1 MSKNNKK
8 SRVARLGKRKTFK
21 SIFFKRWITSL
32 IVFGLLLAILVPPL
46 ISAAFMAMENIFYVT
61 ESNMQYSLEE
71 AYRNVYDG
79 NLLIPEEER
88 EQEFIN
94 RAKFR
99 VAGYSVD
106 ETYLCMLYDTETGEI
121 IADCDETIFLI
132 LRESENAPARAYT
145 CPTSAVPELTAVF
158 ESITG
163 DETTFYNYYIETDI
177 ETFYIKGDEFRP
189 GKMTAYVMPF
199 EYYDDTLL
207 QEDYQNAKE
216 SYSFDFTPAESG
228 YTECTAGSY
237 HNIVGPIVAGY
248 GDTYFYSYPET
259 AAVAWNALHHTYN
272 EETGCMMPEELNLTV
287 GWGGTTLLITSET
300 QMYFSENENY
310 TLRSVCYFDV
320 ADYATVPFIIF
331 IIAFI
336 VLSCLICF
344 ISAKIT
350 YAGLKAQ
357 YDIADYR
364 KTLMNTMAH
373 DLKSPLMSISGYAE
387 NLKESVHSEKREHYA
402 SAIMDNVD
410 HMNRIISDILSL
422 SKTEDGNVVL
432 NKTELNVEDVIRD
445 CLKKYELQMNERK
458 LQAETVGSLSLRADK
473 TLFTEAMDN
482 LIGNAVKY
490 ADSDSEITFTL
501 NKKSIGITNQCS
513 AEISDVNELLKPF
526 VTGNENRSNKGG
538 SGLGMAIAKNIMDL
552 HKFKMN
558 VEFED
563 KKFHVKIKL

>member
-1 MSKNNKK
+1 MSKNSKK
-8 SRVARLGKRKTFK
+8 SRVAHLGKRKTLK
-21 SIFFKRWITSL
+21 SIFFKRWIGTL
-32 IVFGLLLAILVPPL
+32 IVFALLLSILVPPL
-46 ISAAFMAMENIFYVT
+46 ISVAFMAMENIFYIT
-61 ESNMQYSLEE
+61 DSNMQYALEE
-71 AYRNVYDG
+71 AYRNVCE
-79 NLLIPEEER
+79 NPLIPEEER

-99 VAGYSVD
+99 VTGYSVD
-106 ETYLCMLYDTETGEI
+106 EICLCMLYDTETGEI
-121 IADCDETIFLI
+121 IADCDETFFLI

-145 CPTSAVPELTAVF
+145 CPTSAVPELTAAF
-158 ESITG
+158 ESIAG
-163 DETTFYNYYIETDI
+163 DELTFYNYYIETDI

-189 GKMTAYVMPF
+189 GKMTAHVMPLA
-199 EYYDDTLL
+199 YNNDTLL

-237 HNIVGPIVAGY
+237 HTIVGPVVAGY
-248 GDTYFYSYPET
+248 GDTYFYSFPET
-259 AAVAWNALHHTYN
+259 VAKARDLLHLTYDEN
-272 EETGCMMPEELNLTV
+272 TGKMTPEEDHV
-287 GWGGTTLLITSET
+287 SVAFEGTTLHIVTET
-300 QMYFSENENY
+300 QMFFSENENY

-331 IIAFI
+331 IIVFI

-432 NKTELNVEDVIRD
+432 NKTELNVEDLISE
-445 CLKKYELQMNERK
+445 CLKKYELQMSERK
-458 LQAETVGSLSLRADK
+458 LQSVINGSLTLHADK
-473 TLFTEAMDN
+473 TLFTEALDN
-482 LIGNAVKY
+482 LIVNAVKY
-490 ADSDSEITFTL
+490 ADAESVIIITL
-501 NKKSIGITNQCS
+501 DKKSIGISNQCKVEFDD
-513 AEISDVNELLKPF
+513 AKELLKPF

-538 SGLGMAIAKNIMDL
+538 SGLGLAIAKNIMDL
-552 HKFKMN
+552 HKFRLNINCENNTFETKIN
-558 VEFED
+558 V
-563 KKFHVKIKL
+563 

>member
-21 SIFFKRWITSL
+21 SIFFKRWIGTL
-32 IVFGLLLAILVPPL
+32 IVFALLLSILVPTL
-46 ISAAFMAMENIFYVT
+46 ISVAFMAMENIFYIT
-61 ESNMQYSLEE
+61 DSNMQYALEE
-71 AYRNVYDG
+71 AYRNVCE
-79 NLLIPEEER
+79 NPLIPEEER

-121 IADCDETIFLI
+121 IADCDETFFLI

-145 CPTSAVPELTAVF
+145 CPTSAVPELTAAF
-158 ESITG
+158 ESIAG
-163 DETTFYNYYIETDI
+163 DELTFYNYYIETDI

-189 GKMTAYVMPF
+189 GKMTAHVMPLA
-199 EYYDDTLL
+199 YNNDTLL

-216 SYSFDFTPAESG
+216 NYSFDFTPAESG

-237 HNIVGPIVAGY
+237 HTIVGPVVAGY
-248 GDTYFYSYPET
+248 GDTSFYFFPET
-259 AAVAWNALHHTYN
+259 AADAWSVLHHTYD
-272 EETGCMMPEELNLTV
+272 EETGCMVPEELNLTV
-287 GWGGTTLLITSET
+287 GWDGTTLLIVSET
-300 QMYFSENENY
+300 QMHFSENENY
-310 TLRSVCYFDV
+310 TLRSICYYDV
-320 ADYATVPFIIF
+320 ADYALVPFIL
-331 IIAFI
+331 FI
-336 VLSCLICF
+336 VASIILSCLICL
-344 ISAKIT
+344 ISSKIT
-350 YAGLKAQ
+350 YAGLKAH
-357 YDIADYR
+357 YDMEDYR

-387 NLKESVHSEKREHYA
+387 NLKESVHAEKREHYA
-402 SAIMDNVD
+402 TSIMENVD

-432 NKTELNVEDVIRD
+432 NKTELNVEDLISE
-445 CLKKYELQMNERK
+445 CLKKYELQMSERK
-458 LQAETVGSLSLRADK
+458 LQSVINGSLTLRADK
-473 TLFTEAMDN
+473 TLFTEALDN

-490 ADSDSEITFTL
+490 ADSESVIIITL
-501 NKKSIGITNQCS
+501 DKKSIGIINQCK
-513 AEISDVNELLKPF
+513 AEFDDVKGLLKPF

-538 SGLGMAIAKNIMDL
+538 SGLGLAIAKNIMDL

-563 KKFHVKIKL
+563 KKFKVEIKL

>member
-1 MSKNNKK
+1 MSKNSKK
-8 SRVARLGKRKTFK
+8 SRAALLGKRKTFK
-21 SIFFKRWITSL
+21 SIFLKRWISTL
-32 IVFGLLLAILVPPL
+32 IVFALLLAILVPTL
-46 ISAAFMAMENIFYVT
+46 ISAAFMAMESLFYVT
-61 ESNMQYSLEE
+61 ESNMQYTLEE

-79 NLLIPEEER
+79 NTLIPEEER

-94 RAKFR
+94 RVKFR
-99 VAGYSVD
+99 VTGYSVD

-121 IADCDETIFLI
+121 VADCDETFFLI
-132 LRESENAPARAYT
+132 LKESENAPARAYT

-158 ESITG
+158 ESIAV
-163 DETTFYNYYIETDI
+163 DEATYYNYYIKMDI
-177 ETFYIKGDEFRP
+177 ETFYTKEDEFRP

-199 EYYDDTLL
+199 EYYNDTLL
-207 QEDYQNAKE
+207 QEDYHNAKE
-216 SYSFDFTPAESG
+216 SYSFDFTPDESG

-237 HNIVGPIVAGY
+237 HNIVGPMVAGY

-259 AAVAWNALHHTYN
+259 AAKAWDLLHLTYDENAGKMT
-272 EETGCMMPEELNLTV
+272 PEESYATV
-287 GWGGTTLLITSET
+287 ALEGTTMHIVAERPI
-300 QMYFSENENY
+300 YFSETENY

-336 VLSCLICF
+336 LLSCLICF

-364 KTLMNTMAH
+364 KTLINTMAH

-490 ADSDSEITFTL
+490 ADSDSEITFKL
-501 NKKSIGITNQCS
+501 DKKSIGITNQCS

-563 KKFHVKIKL
+563 KKFKVEIKL

>member
-1 MSKNNKK
+1 MSKNSKK
-8 SRVARLGKRKTFK
+8 SRVAHLGKRKTFK
-21 SIFFKRWITSL
+21 SIFLKRWIGTL
-32 IVFGLLLAILVPPL
+32 IVFALLLAILVPPL
-46 ISAAFMAMENIFYVT
+46 ISASFIAMENIFYIT
-61 ESNMQYSLEE
+61 ESNMQYTLEE

-99 VAGYSVD
+99 VAGFSAD

-121 IADCDETIFLI
+121 IADCDATFFLI

-145 CPTSAVPELTAVF
+145 CPASAVPELTAVF
-158 ESITG
+158 ESIAG
-163 DETTFYNYYIETDI
+163 DETTYYNYYIETDI

-199 EYYDDTLL
+199 KYYNDTLL
-207 QEDYQNAKE
+207 PEDYQNAKE
-216 SYSFDFTPAESG
+216 SYSFDFTPSKSG

-237 HNIVGPIVAGY
+237 HNIVGPIVGGY
-248 GDTYFYSYPET
+248 GDTYFCSYPET
-259 AAVAWNALHHTYN
+259 AAKAWDALHCTYDEN
-272 EETGCMMPEELNLTV
+272 TGKMTPEEVHVTV
-287 GWGGTTLLITSET
+287 AFEGTTLHIVTET
-300 QMYFSENENY
+300 PMHFSQNENY

-336 VLSCLICF
+336 ILSCLICF

-432 NKTELNVEDVIRD
+432 NKTELNVEDLISE
-445 CLKKYELQMNERK
+445 CLKKYELQLKERQ
-458 LQAETVGSLSLRADK
+458 LETVVNGTRLLTADK
-473 TLFTEAMDN
+473 TLFTEALDN

-490 ADSDSEITFTL
+490 ADADSVIVFNL
-501 NKKSIGITNQCS
+501 DKKSICISNKCS
-513 AEISDVNELLKPF
+513 AEIEDADELLKPF
-526 VTGNENRSNKGG
+526 VTGNENRTNKGG
-538 SGLGMAIAKNIMDL
+538 SGLGLAIAKNIMDL
-552 HKFKMN
+552 HKFKM
-558 VEFED
+558 
-563 KKFHVKIKL
+563 HVKCEGKQFEVNIKL

>member
-46 ISAAFMAMENIFYVT
+46 ISTAFMALENIFYVT
-61 ESNMQYSLEE
+61 DSNMQHSLQE
-71 AYRNVYDG
+71 AYHDIYAEDSV
-79 NLLIPEEER
+79 IPEEDR

-99 VAGYSVD
+99 VASFSYD
-106 ETYLCMLYDTETGEI
+106 TTYFCMLYDTQNGKI
-121 IADCDETIFLI
+121 VADCDENIFLFI
-132 LRESENAPARAYT
+132 RESEEEPAIMYT
-145 CPTSAVPELTAVF
+145 CPTSAVPEYTAVF

-163 DETTFYNYYIETDI
+163 DIVTYNNYYIETDI
-177 ETFYIKGDEFRP
+177 ETFYIKGNEFRP
-189 GKMTAYVMPF
+189 GKMTAYVMPID
-199 EYYDDTLL
+199 YDEVLHEADT
-207 QEDYQNAKE
+207 YAKE
-216 SYSFDFTPAESG
+216 IYSFDFTPVENG
-228 YTECTAGSY
+228 YTECQADDYKT
-237 HNIVGPIVAGY
+237 VLGPIVAGH
-248 GDTYFYSYPET
+248 GDTTCYAYPET
-259 AAVAWNALHHTYN
+259 AADAWSVLHHTYD

-287 GWGGTTLLITSET
+287 GWGGTTLLITAET

-310 TLRSVCYFDV
+310 TLRSICYYDV
-320 ADYATVPFIIF
+320 ADYTLVPFILFIVAF
-331 IIAFI
+331 II
-336 VLSCLICF
+336 LSCLICL
-344 ISAKIT
+344 ISSKIT

-357 YDIADYR
+357 YDMEDYR

-387 NLKESVHSEKREHYA
+387 NLKESVHAEKREHYA
-402 SAIMDNVD
+402 TAIMENVD

-432 NKTELNVEDVIRD
+432 NKTELSVEDIIRD
-445 CLKKYELQMNERK
+445 CLKKYELQMSERK
-458 LQAETVGSLSLRADK
+458 LQAETVGSLSFRADK

-490 ADSDSEITFTL
+490 ADRNSQITFKL
-501 NKKSIGITNQCS
+501 DKKGIGITNQCS
-513 AEISDVNELLKPF
+513 AEIENVNELLKPF

-538 SGLGMAIAKNIMDL
+538 SGLGLAIAKNIMDL

-563 KKFHVKIKL
+563 KKFKVEIKL

>member
-32 IVFGLLLAILVPPL
+32 IVFGLLLAILVPTL
-46 ISAAFMAMENIFYVT
+46 ISTAFMALENIFYVT
-61 ESNMQYSLEE
+61 DSHIQHSLQE
-71 AYRNVYDG
+71 AYHDIYAEDSM
-79 NLLIPEEER
+79 IPEEDR

-99 VAGYSVD
+99 VASFSYD
-106 ETYLCMLYDTETGEI
+106 TTYLCMLYDTQNGKI
-121 IADCDETIFLI
+121 VADCDENIFLFI
-132 LRESENAPARAYT
+132 RESEEEPAIMYT
-145 CPTSAVPELTAVF
+145 CPTSAVPEYTAVF

-163 DETTFYNYYIETDI
+163 DIVTYNNYYIETDI
-177 ETFYIKGDEFRP
+177 ETFYIKGNEFRP
-189 GKMTAYVMPF
+189 GKMTAYVMPID
-199 EYYDDTLL
+199 YDEVLHEADT
-207 QEDYQNAKE
+207 YAKE
-216 SYSFDFTPAESG
+216 IYSFDFTPVENG
-228 YTECTAGSY
+228 YTECQADDYKT
-237 HNIVGPIVAGY
+237 VLGPIVAGH
-248 GDTYFYSYPET
+248 GDTTCYAYPET

-432 NKTELNVEDVIRD
+432 NKTELSVEDIIRD
-445 CLKKYELQMNERK
+445 CLKKYELQMSERK
-458 LQAETVGSLSLRADK
+458 LQAETVGSLSFRADK

-490 ADSDSEITFTL
+490 ADRNSQITFKL
-501 NKKSIGITNQCS
+501 DKKGICITNQCS
-513 AEISDVNELLKPF
+513 AEIEDVNELLKPF

-538 SGLGMAIAKNIMDL
+538 SGLGLAITKNIMDL

>member
-1 MSKNNKK
+1 MSKNSKK
-8 SRVARLGKRKTFK
+8 SRIAHLGKRKTFK
-21 SIFFKRWITSL
+21 SIFFKRWIGSL
-32 IVFGLLLAILVPPL
+32 IVFALLLGILVPAL
-46 ISAAFMAMENIFYVT
+46 ISAAFMAMENIFYIT
-61 ESNMQYSLEE
+61 ESNMEYTLEE

-88 EQEFIN
+88 ELEFIN

-99 VAGYSVD
+99 VTGYSVD

-121 IADCDETIFLI
+121 IADCDETFFLI
-132 LRESENAPARAYT
+132 LRETENAPARAYT
-145 CPTSAVPELTAVF
+145 CPTSAVPEYTAVF

-163 DETTFYNYYIETDI
+163 DETAYYNYYIETDI

-199 EYYDDTLL
+199 EYYNDTLL
-207 QEDYQNAKE
+207 PGDYQNAKE

-237 HNIVGPIVAGY
+237 HTIVGPIVAGY
-248 GDTYFYSYPET
+248 GDTSFYSYPET
-259 AAVAWNALHHTYN
+259 AANARDLLHLTHDEN
-272 EETGCMMPEELNLTV
+272 TGKITPEESYATV
-287 GWGGTTLLITSET
+287 AFEGTTLQIVAERPIH
-300 QMYFSENENY
+300 FSESENY

-331 IIAFI
+331 IMAFI

-402 SAIMDNVD
+402 SAIIDNVD

-422 SKTEDGNVVL
+422 SKTEEGNVVL
-432 NKTELNVEDVIRD
+432 NKTELDVKDLISE
-445 CLKKYELQMNERK
+445 CLKKYELQMSERK
-458 LQAETVGSLSLRADK
+458 LQSVINGSLTLCADK
-473 TLFTEAMDN
+473 TLFTEALDN

-490 ADSDSEITFTL
+490 ADAESVIIITL
-501 NKKSIGITNQCS
+501 DKKSIGISNQCK
-513 AEISDVNELLKPF
+513 AEFDDVKGLLKPF

-538 SGLGMAIAKNIMDL
+538 SGLGLAIAKNIMDL
-552 HKFKMN
+552 HKFRLNINCENNTFETKIN
-558 VEFED
+558 V
-563 KKFHVKIKL
+563 

>member
-1 MSKNNKK
+1 MSKNSKK

-21 SIFFKRWITSL
+21 SIFLKRWISTL
-32 IVFGLLLAILVPPL
+32 IVFALLLAILVPTL
-46 ISAAFMAMENIFYVT
+46 ISAAFVAMENIFYIN
-61 ESNMQYSLEE
+61 ESNMQYTLEE

-99 VAGYSVD
+99 VTGYSVD

-121 IADCDETIFLI
+121 IADCDETFFLI
-132 LRESENAPARAYT
+132 LRENENAPARAYT
-145 CPTSAVPELTAVF
+145 CPASAVPELTAVF

-189 GKMTAYVMPF
+189 GKMTAYVMPC
-199 EYYDDTLL
+199 DTLL
-207 QEDYQNAKE
+207 PEDYQNAKE
-216 SYSFDFTPAESG
+216 SYSFDFTPVESG
-228 YTECTAGSY
+228 YTECTARSY
-237 HNIVGPIVAGY
+237 HNIVGPMVSGY

-259 AAVAWNALHHTYN
+259 AAQARDLLRNTYDENTGKITPIESHATVAF
-272 EETGCMMPEELNLTV
+272 E
-287 GWGGTTLLITSET
+287 GTTLHIVAER
-300 QMYFSENENY
+300 QIHFSENENY
-310 TLRSVCYFDV
+310 TLRSVCCFDV

-331 IIAFI
+331 VMAFI
-336 VLSCLICF
+336 ALSCLVCF

-350 YAGLKAQ
+350 YTNLKAQ

-387 NLKESVHSEKREHYA
+387 NLKESVHAEKREHYA
-402 SAIMDNVD
+402 SAIMNNVD

-432 NKTELNVEDVIRD
+432 NKTELNVEEIIRD
-445 CLKKYELQMNERK
+445 CLKKYELQLGERK
-458 LQAETVGSLSLRADK
+458 LQTEIVGALNLRADQ
-473 TLFTEAMDN
+473 TLFMEAMDN

-490 ADSDSEITFTL
+490 ADSDSVITFTL

-513 AEISDVNELLKPF
+513 AEISDANELLKPF

-538 SGLGMAIAKNIMDL
+538 SGLGLAIARNIMDL
-552 HKFKMN
+552 HKFDLCVKYEN
-558 VEFED
+558 
-563 KKFHVKIKL
+563 KKFEVIIKL

>member
-1 MSKNNKK
+1 MSKNSKK
-8 SRVARLGKRKTFK
+8 SRVARLGKRKTLK
-21 SIFFKRWITSL
+21 SIFFKRWIGSL
-32 IVFGLLLAILVPPL
+32 IVFELLLASL
-46 ISAAFMAMENIFYVT
+46 IPTFISVAFMAMESLFYLT
-61 ESNMQYSLEE
+61 ESNMQYTLEE

-79 NLLIPEEER
+79 NTLIPEEEL

-99 VAGYSVD
+99 VTGYFVD
-106 ETYLCMLYDTETGEI
+106 ETYLCMLYDTETGQI
-121 IADCDETIFLI
+121 IADCDETFFLI

-145 CPTSAVPELTAVF
+145 CPASAVPELTAVF
-158 ESITG
+158 ESIAG

-177 ETFYIKGDEFRP
+177 ETFYIKEDEFRP

-199 EYYDDTLL
+199 EYYNDTLL
-207 QEDYQNAKE
+207 PEDYQCAKE
-216 SYSFDFTPAESG
+216 SYSFDFTPDESG
-228 YTECTAGSY
+228 YTECTADSY
-237 HNIVGPIVAGY
+237 HTIVGPMVAGY
-248 GDTYFYSYPET
+248 GDTYFCSYPET
-259 AAVAWNALHHTYN
+259 AAKARDLLHLTHDEN
-272 EETGCMMPEELNLTV
+272 TGKMTPEESYATV
-287 GWGGTTLLITSET
+287 EFEGTTLHIVAEKPI
-300 QMYFSENENY
+300 YFSETVNY
-310 TLRSVCYFDV
+310 TLRSVCCFDV

-336 VLSCLICF
+336 LLSCLICF

-432 NKTELNVEDVIRD
+432 NKTELNVEELISE
-445 CLKKYELQMNERK
+445 CLKKYELQLKERQ
-458 LQAETVGSLSLRADK
+458 LETVVNGTRLLTADK
-473 TLFTEAMDN
+473 TLFTEALDN

-490 ADSDSEITFTL
+490 ADADSVIVFNL
-501 NKKSIGITNQCS
+501 DKKSICISNKCS
-513 AEISDVNELLKPF
+513 AEIEDVNELLKPF
-526 VTGNENRSNKGG
+526 VTGDENRTNKSG
-538 SGLGMAIAKNIMDL
+538 SGLGLAITKNIMDL
-552 HKFKMN
+552 HKFKMH
-558 VEFED
+558 VKCEG
-563 KKFHVKIKL
+563 KKFEVNIKL

>member
-46 ISAAFMAMENIFYVT
+46 ISTAFMALENIFYIT
-61 ESNMQYSLEE
+61 DSNMLHSLQK
-71 AYRNVYDG
+71 AYNDIYAEDSM
-79 NLLIPEEER
+79 IPEEDR

-99 VAGYSVD
+99 VASFSYD
-106 ETYLCMLYDTETGEI
+106 TTYFCMLYDTQNGKI
-121 IADCDETIFLI
+121 VADCEENIFLFI
-132 LRESENAPARAYT
+132 RESEEEPAIMYT
-145 CPTSAVPELTAVF
+145 CPTSAVPEYTAVF

-163 DETTFYNYYIETDI
+163 DIVTYNNYYIETDI
-177 ETFYIKGDEFRP
+177 DTFYIKGNEFRP
-189 GKMTAYVMPF
+189 GKMTAYVMPID
-199 EYYDDTLL
+199 YDEVLHEADT
-207 QEDYQNAKE
+207 YAKE
-216 SYSFDFTPAESG
+216 SYSFDFTPVENG
-228 YTECTAGSY
+228 YTECQADDYKT
-237 HNIVGPIVAGY
+237 VLGPIVAGH
-248 GDTYFYSYPET
+248 GDTTCYAYPET
-259 AAVAWNALHHTYN
+259 AADAWSVLHHTYD
-272 EETGCMMPEELNLTV
+272 EETGCMVPEELNLTV
-287 GWGGTTLLITSET
+287 GWGGTTLLITAET

-310 TLRSVCYFDV
+310 TLRSICYYDV
-320 ADYATVPFIIF
+320 ADYALVPFILFIVVF
-331 IIAFI
+331 II
-336 VLSCLICF
+336 LSCLICL
-344 ISAKIT
+344 ISSKIT
-350 YAGLKAQ
+350 YAGLKAH
-357 YDIADYR
+357 YDMEDYR

-387 NLKESVHSEKREHYA
+387 NLKESVHAEKREHYA
-402 SAIMDNVD
+402 TAIMENVD

-432 NKTELNVEDVIRD
+432 NKTELSVEDIIRD
-445 CLKKYELQMNERK
+445 CLKKYELQMSERK
-458 LQAETVGSLSLRADK
+458 LQAETVGSLSFRADK

-490 ADSDSEITFTL
+490 ADRNSQITFKL
-501 NKKSIGITNQCS
+501 DKKGIGITNQCS
-513 AEISDVNELLKPF
+513 AEIGDVNELLKPF

-538 SGLGMAIAKNIMDL
+538 SGLGLAIAKNIMDL

>member
-8 SRVARLGKRKTFK
+8 SRIARLGKRKTFK
-21 SIFFKRWITSL
+21 SIFLKRWIGTL
-32 IVFGLLLAILVPPL
+32 IVFALLLSILVPTL
-46 ISAAFMAMENIFYVT
+46 ISVAFMAMENIFYIT
-61 ESNMQYSLEE
+61 DSNMQYALEE
-71 AYRNVYDG
+71 AYQNVYDG

-99 VAGYSVD
+99 VTGYSAD
-106 ETYLCMLYDTETGEI
+106 ETYLCMLYDTEAGEI
-121 IADCDETIFLI
+121 IADCDETFFLI
-132 LRESENAPARAYT
+132 LRESENAPVRAYT
-145 CPTSAVPELTAVF
+145 CPTSAVPEYTAVF
-158 ESITG
+158 ESIAG
-163 DETTFYNYYIETDI
+163 DELTFYNYYIETDI

-189 GKMTAYVMPF
+189 GKMTAYVMPSQ
-199 EYYDDTLL
+199 YYNDTLL

-237 HNIVGPIVAGY
+237 HTIVGPMVAGY
-248 GDTYFYSYPET
+248 GDTYFYSFPET
-259 AAVAWNALHHTYN
+259 ATKARDLLHLTYDEN
-272 EETGCMMPEELNLTV
+272 TGKMTPEEDHV
-287 GWGGTTLLITSET
+287 SVAFEGTTLHIVSET
-300 QMYFSENENY
+300 QMHFSETVNY

-320 ADYATVPFIIF
+320 ADYTTVPFIIF
-331 IIAFI
+331 VIAFI

-432 NKTELNVEDVIRD
+432 NKTELNVEEVIRD
-445 CLKKYELQMNERK
+445 CLKKYELQLSERK
-458 LQAETVGSLSLRADK
+458 LQTEIVGSLNLRADK

-490 ADSDSEITFTL
+490 ADADSEITFTL
-501 NKKSIGITNQCS
+501 DKKHLCISNQCS
-513 AEISDVNELLKPF
+513 AKIDDVDELLKPF
-526 VTGNENRSNKGG
+526 VTGNKNRSNKGG
-538 SGLGMAIAKNIMDL
+538 SGLGLAIAKNIMDL
-552 HKFKMN
+552 HKFKMTVKCEN
-558 VEFED
+558 KNFEV
-563 KKFHVKIKL
+563 HIKP

>member
-32 IVFGLLLAILVPPL
+32 IVFGLLLAILVPAL
-46 ISAAFMAMENIFYVT
+46 ISAAFMAMENIFYIT
-61 ESNMQYSLEE
+61 ESNMEYTLEE

-121 IADCDETIFLI
+121 IADCDETFFLI

-145 CPTSAVPELTAVF
+145 CPTSAVPEYTAVF

-163 DETTFYNYYIETDI
+163 DETTYYNYYIETDI

-189 GKMTAYVMPF
+189 GKMNAYVMPF
-199 EYYDDTLL
+199 EYYNDTLL

-237 HNIVGPIVAGY
+237 HTIVGPVVAGY
-248 GDTYFYSYPET
+248 GDTAFYTYPET
-259 AAVAWNALHHTYN
+259 AARARDLLHLTHDEN
-272 EETGCMMPEELNLTV
+272 TGKITPEESYATV
-287 GWGGTTLLITSET
+287 AFEGTTLHIVAERPIH
-300 QMYFSENENY
+300 FSESENY

-320 ADYATVPFIIF
+320 ADYATVPYIIF

-344 ISAKIT
+344 ISAKIS

-432 NKTELNVEDVIRD
+432 NKTELNVEDSISE
-445 CLKKYELQMNERK
+445 CLKKYELQMSERK
-458 LQAETVGSLSLRADK
+458 LQTVINGSLTLRADK
-473 TLFTEAMDN
+473 TLFTEALDN

-490 ADSDSEITFTL
+490 ANSDSVITFTL
-501 NKKSIGITNQCS
+501 NKKSIAITNQCS
-513 AEISDVNELLKPF
+513 AEINDVNELLKPF

-538 SGLGMAIAKNIMDL
+538 SGLGLAIAKNIMDL

-558 VEFED
+558 VKCEN
-563 KKFHVKIKL
+563 KKFEVNIKL